1 MKLSHVSIY
10 FATVYDDAMVS
21 TYLTIRRIFSK
32 EMKIS
37 SQAIYNSAILYTIG
51 FLFGGIVANIIIKRV
66 SSSKMLLLSQVFL
79 LVSTVIFLFCR
90 WISLIFIIRYLQGF
104 LISFCLVSIN
114 TLLKQNFS
122 QLEFNRFLA
131 ISAIFNCVVEGL
143 IPVISSFLSES
154 YGFRASIGLM
164 IFIIIVSMMIYFLR
178 FTDKEPKASSLEEAV
193 KITFTSYKNIISSYL
208 VILLLLV
215 AITEG
220 FIDIVL
226 HLLDDMLI
234 NINISEKI
242 QKNIVPITMSLIS
255 ILGSIGVNIISIFE
269 KEEEEK
275 RDSIF
280 NWQYI
285 SDKDKSI
292 LMKMLLF
299 VILIICSQ
307 VILGNSLSYKML
319 IFSIICVTTCM
330 YIINYIGCKM
340 IYSIYYNPGCVVS
353 SIALFESGVST
364 IMQFFSFSLIQL
376 KNNRLVF
383 IYFMFFV
390 ILILFLTEYFY
401 FSTNGLSKTSQ
412 EKTKKILPF

>member
-21 TYLTIRRIFSK
+21 TYLTIRRMFSK

-51 FLFGGIVANIIIKRV
+51 FLFGGILANIIIKRV
-66 SSSKMLLLSQVFL
+66 SSSKMLLFSQIFL
-79 LVSTVIFLFCR
+79 LFSTVMFLFCK
-90 WISLIFIIRYLQGF
+90 WISLIFAIRFIQGF
-104 LISFCLVSIN
+104 LISCCLISIN

-143 IPVISSFLSES
+143 IPVISGFLSEN

-164 IFIIIVSMMIYFLR
+164 IFIIITSMMVYFLR
-178 FTDKEPKASSLEEAV
+178 FTDKEAKASSMEEAV
-193 KITFTSYKNIISSYL
+193 KITFTSYKNIIRSYL

-226 HLLDDMLI
+226 HLLDDLLI

-242 QKNIVPITMSLIS
+242 QKNIVPITISLIS
-255 ILGSIGVNIISIFE
+255 ILGSTGVNIISIFE
-269 KEEEEK
+269 KEEEK
-275 RDSIF
+275 GDSSF

-292 LMKMLLF
+292 LMKMILF
-299 VILIICSQ
+299 VTFIISSQ
-307 VILGNSLSYKML
+307 IILGNSLSYKML
-319 IFSIICVTTCM
+319 IFSIICITTCM
-330 YIINYIGCKM
+330 YIINYVGSKM

-383 IYFMFFV
+383 IYFMFFI
-390 ILILFLTEYFY
+390 ILMLILTEYFY
-401 FSTNGLSKTSQ
+401 FSTNRLSKTSQ
-412 EKTKKILPF
+412 EKAKKISPF